1 MPAEVDSGLA
11 ALSDQ
16 LILVTVLLYALA
28 MIGYALD
35 LAFGRA
41 SSRAAGRADASA
53 EAAPG
58 TEPALAAVG
67 APTAVT
73 GQAGGQASG
82 EDAGDTGGGTAAPAG
97 SAAAEDG
104 AGSAEGAEGGA
115 PSGWVLKAGAA
126 ATVLSWIGLVANAGS
141 LVTRGLAASRW
152 PWGNLYEFMVAMCL
166 AAVGAFL
173 LMQLR
178 YPVRFLGSFITGAAG
193 LGLGYAV
200 HSWHVETAPAMV
212 ALNSYWIA
220 IHVSAAVLASGLFI
234 VAGACGVIYLIRHEA
249 ADHLPT
255 RQELERVAHR
265 AIVIGFPIWT
275 FAVIAGAL
283 WADKAWG
290 RYWGWDPKEIWAFIT
305 WIVYAGYLHARATAG
320 WKGRSAM
327 IVQLVAFACLLF
339 NLIGV
344 NLFIDGLHSYA
355 EVP

>member
-1 MPAEVDSGLA
+1 MTAEVDTALA

-35 LAFGRA
+35 LAFNRA
-41 SSRAAGRADASA
+41 PARGAAAGERA
-53 EAAPG
+53 
-58 TEPALAAVG
+58 EPALAAVG
-67 APTAVT
+67 ASPAAA
-73 GQAGGQASG
+73 AGEAGSDPASG
-82 EDAGDTGGGTAAPAG
+82 PVP
-97 SAAAEDG
+97 SAAADG
-104 AGSAEGAEGGA
+104 TGTEEPAAEGGA
-115 PSGWVLKAGAA
+115 PAGTPSGWVLKSGTA
-126 ATVLSWIGLVANAGS
+126 ATVLSWAGLVANAGS
-141 LVTRGLAASRW
+141 LVTRGLAAERW

-220 IHVSAAVLASGLFI
+220 IHVSAAILASGLFI
-234 VAGACGVIYLIRHEA
+234 VAGACGVIYLIRHDA

-320 WKGRSAM
+320 WKGRAAM
-327 IVQLVAFACLLF
+327 IVQLVGFACLLF